1 VNTNQNEITRTGH
14 GSTVTPGNRAARAVR
29 VSTARYVY
37 SHGRAPRGEGY
48 WIFEGQSSPHGAA
61 GYVVW
66 EQNGLYSVARR
77 AAEAEAR
84 ARGVRY
90 LWVAP

>member
-1 VNTNQNEITRTGH
+1 MNTNENEITSTGRR
-14 GSTVTPGNRAARAVR
+14 GAVTPGNRAPLL
-29 VSTARYVY
+29 SHDRYVR

-48 WIFEGQSSPHGAA
+48 WIFEDAA
-61 GYVVW
+61 GYFVW
-66 EQNGLYSVARR
+66 AQNGLYSVARR

-84 ARGVRY
+84 ARGVRC

>member
-1 VNTNQNEITRTGH
+1 VNTNQNRITRTGH
-14 GSTVTPGNRAARAVR
+14 GSTVTPGNRAPLL
-29 VSTARYVY
+29 SHDRYVR

-48 WIFEGQSSPHGAA
+48 WIFEDAA
-61 GYVVW
+61 GYLVW
-66 EQNGLYSVARR
+66 AQSGLYSVARR